1 MSQRNNMVS
10 RWRND
15 TVYKLEY
22 FRFSDRQVLT
32 ETREVKGK
40 RTEDYIRKR
49 LKLDMPDGEMI
60 VSIQVMGYKRRLY
73 AMPEAEFY
81 EKAKIIK
88 EESDT
93 I

>member
-10 RWRND
+10 RWRCD
-15 TVYKLEY
+15 TVYILEY

-32 ETREVKGK
+32 ETREMKGK
-40 RTEDYIRKR
+40 RTEEYIRKR

-60 VSIQVMGYKRRLY
+60 VSIQVIGYKRRLF
-73 AMPEAEFY
+73 ALPDTEFY
-81 EKAKIIK
+81 EKANVIK
-88 EESDT
+88 EESEA